1 MIKKRQL
8 SAVLT
13 AASVF
18 LAGCSSMPDY
28 GLALSERFQS
38 SETAATE
45 KVAEPA
51 AVASTNEFSDFL
63 IARYASL
70 TNDPQQAAQ
79 RYAGVAL
86 SDTGDTSITER
97 AVFSA
102 LLANDFDLALSVSK
116 SADETVL
123 GQSSLPR
130 LTLAAHAISS
140 GDYDAVPAL
149 TTRERSGPFY
159 ALVLGS
165 LEAWALF
172 GKGDVGPAELTL
184 LDAAG
189 EDPYLRDIMLNS
201 LALMEIAASQDV
213 QALETLG
220 VLEENL
226 ALTAAAAESYAR
238 LLASRGEEAHA
249 INVLSVYLEQV
260 GYSPAIEDTLNRIAA
275 GEDLPVKRLSA
286 AEGAALSIYVPAAAL
301 AAQSTDDL
309 PGVYYSIALELDPQ
323 LHAARALFADA
334 LDRSGRSGDA
344 IEMLRAI
351 PDASPYHVTAIG
363 QLAWALHRTGK
374 DDEAFTLAME
384 TLSED
389 PERDLKI
396 QIADLLTSLE
406 ADEEALTAFTE
417 VISGDEAQGVG
428 DWRLYYAR
436 GTLNERLGNWPDAET
451 DFLTA
456 KALNPSSPEVLN
468 HLGYSWVDRGL
479 HLERGMDLIR
489 QALPLRPNSG
499 AITDSLGWGY
509 YKLGDFDQAVYY
521 LELAAEIE
529 PDLAEIIDHLG
540 DAYWMTGRRTEAR
553 FQWEKALTLLNDD
566 EQEIRKIERK
576 MLTGPE
582 TQAASRDN

>member
-1 MIKKRQL
+1 MIKKRHL

-13 AASVF
+13 ATSLL

-38 SETAATE
+38 SETEAKA
-45 KVAEPA
+45 KLAKPKA
-51 AVASTNEFSDFL
+51 PASTNEFSDFL

-86 SDTGDTSITER
+86 SIPGDTSISER

-102 LLANDFDLALSVSK
+102 LLANDFDLALSVAK
-116 SADETVL
+116 SADESVL
-123 GQSSLPR
+123 SQSSLPR
-130 LTLAAHAISS
+130 LTLAAHAIAS

-149 TTRERSGPFY
+149 TGRERSGPFY

-165 LEAWALF
+165 LEAWSLF
-172 GKGDVGPAELTL
+172 GKGNVGPAELTL

-201 LALMEIAASQDV
+201 LALMEIAASQDE

-220 VLEENL
+220 FLEGNL

-275 GEDLPVKRLSA
+275 GEQLPVRRLTA

-344 IEMLRAI
+344 IDMLRAI

-363 QLAWALHRTGK
+363 QLAWALHRTGM
-374 DDEAFTLAME
+374 DEEALTLAME
-384 TLSED
+384 TLAED

-406 ADEEALTAFTE
+406 ADEAALSAFTE

-489 QALPLRPNSG
+489 QALSLRPNSG

-529 PDLAEIIDHLG
+529 PDLAEIVDHLG

-553 FQWEKALTLLNDD
+553 FQWEKVLTLLKED